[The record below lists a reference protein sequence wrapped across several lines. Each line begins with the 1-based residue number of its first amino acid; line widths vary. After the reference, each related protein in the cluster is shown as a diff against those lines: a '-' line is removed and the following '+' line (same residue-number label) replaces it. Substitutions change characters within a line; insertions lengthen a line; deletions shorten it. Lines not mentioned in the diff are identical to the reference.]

1 MFAALAMFGT
11 IAMFA
16 ALAMFGTIA
25 MFCRPCHV
33 LPPLRGFDGGF
44 VFEGLKR
51 PRYRY
56 AASARL

>member
-1 MFAALAMFGT
+1 MFGT
-11 IAMFA
+11 LAMFA

-44 VFEGLKR
+44 VFEGLT
-51 PRYRY
+51 
-56 AASARL
+56 RLAIVLTPSGFLAG